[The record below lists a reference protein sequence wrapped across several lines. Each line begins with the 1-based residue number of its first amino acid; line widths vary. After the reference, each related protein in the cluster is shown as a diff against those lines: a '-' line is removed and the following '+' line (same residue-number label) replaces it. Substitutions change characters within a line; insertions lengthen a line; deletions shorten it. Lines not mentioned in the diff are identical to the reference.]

1 MSNFIFQGRTSISED
16 DLKSHL
22 TSLCQ
27 LENIGVLLGAGASVG
42 CGGKTMLQVW
52 EDFTK
57 NNKALIPE
65 LVAFKLITLEDS
77 DSGHVNVE
85 HLLDQ
90 VTQFLSVYKA
100 METLNDSPDKDMK
113 TPVTRLEDILLGLY
127 QSVTKAALLVD
138 EAEFGN
144 DKIGSLEKFSC
155 HRQLLEKLIS
165 NRQPGQAAPMLFTT
179 NYDLSLEWASE
190 EVGIQLFNGFSGLH
204 TRTFQPQNFD
214 LSFRNV
220 NAKGEARFGHYHA
233 YLHKLHGSLSWV
245 QEHDNETVEIPSSL
259 AKTRYIDPLL
269 AGEKVYD
276 KQFLIYPG
284 ANKYHHTIGFVYGE
298 MFRRFSEF
306 LSKPQTAILVN
317 GYGFGDYHINR
328 IILGA
333 LLNPSLHI
341 VIFYP
346 ELSSI
351 KNSEPDLSEA
361 QKCIKKL
368 QSLSLNQITIV
379 GGQSKAYFDSFVD
392 YIPKPVLFP
401 KNNIAKDLIDAITDL
416 AKEKVNI

>member
-1 MSNFIFQGRTSISED
+1 MNDFIYQGGTAISED
-16 DLKSHL
+16 DFKSHIG
-22 TSLCQ
+22 SLCQ

-42 CGGKTMLQVW
+42 CGGMTMKDVW
-52 EDFTK
+52 LDAIDCSSSLPT
-57 NNKALIPE
+57 E
-65 LVAFKLITLEDS
+65 LLAFKLITQENINNQD
-77 DSGHVNVE
+77 VNVE
-85 HLLDQ
+85 QLLDQ
-90 VTQFLSVYKA
+90 VTQYLSVYKK
-100 METLNDSPDKDMK
+100 TSPLNTDTDFESQ
-113 TPVTRLEDILLGLY
+113 PVGRLQKILLYLY
-127 QSVTKAALLVD
+127 QSVTKAALLVKQEAFGD
-138 EAEFGN
+138 ENLGSQ
-144 DKIGSLEKFSC
+144 DKFNY
-155 HRQLLEKLIS
+155 HRELLEKLIS

-179 NYDLSLEWASE
+179 NYDLSLEWAAE
-190 EVGIQLFNGFSGLH
+190 EIGIQLVNGFSGLH

-220 NAKGEARFGHYHA
+220 NARGEARFGHYHA
-233 YLHKLHGSLSWV
+233 YLHKLHGSLSWI
-245 QEHDNETVEIPSSL
+245 QEHNSDIKEIPSAL
-259 AKTRYIDPLL
+259 AKSRYIEPLL
-269 AGEKVYD
+269 NGEPVYD

-306 LSKPQTAILVN
+306 LSKPQTAIFVN

-346 ELSSI
+346 ELDTISTNAS
-351 KNSEPDLSEA
+351 NLNEA

-368 QSLSLNQITIV
+368 KSLSLNQITIV
-379 GGQSKAYFDSFVD
+379 GGNSKAYFDSFVK

-401 KNNIAKDLIDAITDL
+401 RDTSTQQLISAINDLVQSGNQI
-416 AKEKVNI
+416 

>member
-1 MSNFIFQGRTSISED
+1 MNNFIYQGGSTISEQD
-16 DLKSHL
+16 FKNHL
-22 TSLCQ
+22 GSLCQ
-27 LENIGVLLGAGASVG
+27 MENIGVLLGAGASTG
-42 CGGKTMLQVW
+42 CGGMTMKGVW
-52 EDFTK
+52 LDAIGNTPSLP
-57 NNKALIPE
+57 NE
-65 LVAFKLITLEDS
+65 LLAFNLITQEDITNQN
-77 DSGHVNVE
+77 VNVE
-85 HLLDQ
+85 QLLDQ
-90 VTQFLSVYKA
+90 VTQYLSVYKK
-100 METLNDSPDKDMK
+100 TSPLNTDIDLESQ
-113 TPVTRLEDILLGLY
+113 PVGRLQKILLCLY
-127 QSVTKAALLVD
+127 QSVTKAALLVEQ
-138 EAEFGN
+138 EAFGN
-144 DKIGSLEKFSC
+144 ENIGSQDKFKS
-155 HRQLLEKLIS
+155 HRELLEKLIS

-179 NYDLSLEWASE
+179 NYDLSLEWSAE
-190 EVGIQLFNGFSGLH
+190 EIGIQLVNGFSGLH

-233 YLHKLHGSLSWV
+233 YLHKLHGSLSWI
-245 QEHDNETVEIPSSL
+245 QEHQSDIKEIPSAL
-259 AKTRYIDPLL
+259 AKSRYIDPLL
-269 AGEKVYD
+269 GGEPVYD

-306 LSKPQTAILVN
+306 LSKPQTTIFVN

-346 ELSSI
+346 ELASI
-351 KNSEPDLSEA
+351 STNEVTLNEA

-368 QSLSLNQITIV
+368 KSLSLNQITIV
-379 GGQSKAYFDSFVD
+379 GGNEKAYFDSFVC

-401 KNNIAKDLIDAITDL
+401 RDTSTQELVAAINDL
-416 AKEKVNI
+416 AQSGNSI

>member
-1 MSNFIFQGRTSISED
+1 MNNFIYQGGNKISID
-16 DLKSHL
+16 DFKSHL
-22 TSLCQ
+22 SSLCQ

-42 CGGKTMLQVW
+42 CGGMTMQQVW
-52 EDFTK
+52 EDFK
-57 NNKALIPE
+57 FNNEHLIPE
-65 LVAFKLITLEDS
+65 LKAFKLIDEAEVAS
-77 DSGHVNVE
+77 NNINVE
-85 HLLDQ
+85 LLLDK
-90 VTQFLSVYKA
+90 VTQFQSVYKTLDTELEGK
-100 METLNDSPDKDMK
+100 ET
-113 TPVTRLEDILLGLY
+113 TRLNNILLALY
-127 QSVTKAALLVD
+127 QSVTKAALLVGKEHFD
-138 EAEFGN
+138 DSRVGAE
-144 DKIGSLEKFSC
+144 ERFSF

-165 NRQPGQAAPMLFTT
+165 NRQPGQSAPMLFTT
-179 NYDLSLEWASE
+179 NYDLSLEWSAE

-233 YLHKLHGSLSWV
+233 YLFKLHGSLTWV
-245 QEHDNETVEIPSSL
+245 QEHDNEILEIPSAL
-259 AKTRYIDPLL
+259 AKSRYIEPLL
-269 AGEKVYD
+269 SGLPVYD
-276 KQFLIYPG
+276 NQFLIYPG

-306 LSKPQTAILVN
+306 LSKPQTAIFIN

-333 LLNPSLHI
+333 LLNPALHI

-346 ELSSI
+346 DLDLI
-351 KNSEPDLSEA
+351 PDNDSALNEA

-368 QSLSLNQITIV
+368 KSLSLNQITIV
-379 GGQSKAYFDSFVD
+379 GGNEKAYFESFVE

-401 KNNIAKDLIDAITDL
+401 KDTAARDLVDAINEL
-416 AKEKVNI
+416 AQSGKGL

>member
-1 MSNFIFQGRTSISED
+1 MCEFIYQGGSVISED
-16 DLKSHL
+16 DFKSHL
-22 TSLCQ
+22 GSLCQ

-42 CGGKTMLQVW
+42 CGGMTMKEVW
-52 EDFTK
+52 LD
-57 NNKALIPE
+57 LINSTPSIVNE
-65 LVAFKLITLEDS
+65 LLAFKLITQEDITNQ
-77 DSGHVNVE
+77 DVNVE
-85 HLLDQ
+85 QLLDQ
-90 VTQFLSVYKA
+90 VTQYLSVYKKI
-100 METLNDSPDKDMK
+100 TPLNTDTDQEQQPIN
-113 TPVTRLEDILLGLY
+113 RLLKVLLCLY

-138 EAEFGN
+138 QEAFGN
-144 DKIGSLEKFSC
+144 ENIGSQDKFQY
-155 HRQLLEKLIS
+155 HRELLEKLIS

-179 NYDLSLEWASE
+179 NYDLSLEWAAE
-190 EVGIQLFNGFSGLH
+190 EIGIQLVNGFSGLH

-220 NAKGEARFGHYHA
+220 TAKGEARFGHYHA
-233 YLHKLHGSLSWV
+233 YLHKLHGSLSWI
-245 QEHDNETVEIPSSL
+245 QEHDSDIKEIPSAL
-259 AKTRYIDPLL
+259 AKSRYIDPLL
-269 AGEKVYD
+269 KGEPVYD

-306 LSKPQTAILVN
+306 LSNPQTAIFVN

-346 ELSSI
+346 ELDTI
-351 KNSEPDLSEA
+351 TTNTMDLNEA

-368 QSLSLNQITIV
+368 KSLSLNQITIV
-379 GGQSKAYFDSFVD
+379 GGGSKAYFNSFVK

-401 KNNIAKDLIDAITDL
+401 KDTTTQDLVSAINDL
-416 AKEKVNI
+416 VLSGNQI

>member
-1 MSNFIFQGRTSISED
+1 MNSFIFQGGSELSED
-16 DLKSHL
+16 DFKSHL
-22 TSLCQ
+22 GALCQ

-42 CGGKTMLQVW
+42 CGGMTMKDVW
-52 EDFTK
+52 LDAI
-57 NNKALIPE
+57 NNNTNLSSE
-65 LVAFKLITLEDS
+65 LLAFKLITQENLDKQ
-77 DSGHVNVE
+77 DVNVE
-85 HLLDQ
+85 KLLDQ
-90 VTQFLSVYKA
+90 VTQYLVVYQ
-100 METLNDSPDKDMK
+100 K
-113 TPVTRLEDILLGLY
+113 TAPTNNEDDIEKQPVYRLKNVLLYLY
-127 QSVTKAALLVD
+127 QSVTKAALLVEKESFGD
-138 EAEFGN
+138 EN
-144 DKIGSLEKFSC
+144 LGSLDKFKF
-155 HRQLLEKLIS
+155 HRELLEKIIS

-179 NYDLSLEWASE
+179 NYDLSLEWAAE
-190 EVGIQLFNGFSGLH
+190 EIGIQLVNGFSGLH

-245 QEHDNETVEIPSSL
+245 QEHESDIKEVSSAL
-259 AKTRYIDPLL
+259 AKSRYIDPLL
-269 AGEKVYD
+269 NGVPIYE

-306 LSKPQTAILVN
+306 LSKPQTAIFVN

-346 ELSSI
+346 ELDSVLVQDATL
-351 KNSEPDLSEA
+351 NEA

-368 QSLSLNQITIV
+368 KSFSLNQITIV
-379 GGQSKAYFDSFVD
+379 GGGSNAYFESFVR

-401 KNNIAKDLIDAITDL
+401 RDTSTKDLVKAIDELVHNNKAL
-416 AKEKVNI
+416 

>member
-1 MSNFIFQGRTSISED
+1 MNSFIYQGGSEISED
-16 DLKSHL
+16 DFKSHL
-22 TSLCQ
+22 GALCQ

-42 CGGKTMLQVW
+42 CGGLTMKEVW
-52 EDFTK
+52 LDAIK
-57 NNKALIPE
+57 NNQNLSSE
-65 LVAFKLITLEDS
+65 LLAFKLISQESLDKK
-77 DSGHVNVE
+77 DVNVE
-85 HLLDQ
+85 KLLDQ
-90 VTQFLSVYKA
+90 VTQYLAVYQ
-100 METLNDSPDKDMK
+100 K
-113 TPVTRLEDILLGLY
+113 TAPINNEEDINKQSVPRLKNILLCLY
-127 QSVTKAALLVD
+127 QSVTKAALLVEKEAFGD
-138 EAEFGN
+138 EN
-144 DKIGSLEKFSC
+144 LGSLDKFKF
-155 HRQLLEKLIS
+155 HRELLEKIIS

-179 NYDLSLEWASE
+179 NYDLSLEWAAE
-190 EVGIQLFNGFSGLH
+190 EIGIQLVNGFSGLH

-245 QEHDNETVEIPSSL
+245 QEHESDIKEVSSAL
-259 AKTRYIDPLL
+259 AKSRYIDPLL
-269 AGEKVYD
+269 SGVPIYE

-306 LSKPQTAILVN
+306 LSKPQTAIFVN

-346 ELSSI
+346 ELDSVLVQDATL
-351 KNSEPDLSEA
+351 NEA

-368 QSLSLNQITIV
+368 KSFSLNQITIV
-379 GGQSKAYFDSFVD
+379 GGDSKAYFESFVR

-401 KNNIAKDLIDAITDL
+401 RDTSTQDLVKAIDEL
-416 AKEKVNI
+416 VQSNKSL

>member
-1 MSNFIFQGRTSISED
+1 MKEFIFQGGDPITED
-16 DLKSHL
+16 DFRSHL
-22 TSLCQ
+22 ASLCQ

-52 EDFTK
+52 KDFK
-57 NNKALIPE
+57 ENNASLVPE
-65 LVAFKLITLEDS
+65 LVAFKLISAESVSS
-77 DSGHVNVE
+77 DNINIE

-90 VTQFLSVYKA
+90 VTQFLSVYKSVSSIK
-100 METLNDSPDKDMK
+100 E
-113 TPVTRLEDILLGLY
+113 VTRLENILLGLY
-127 QSVTKAALLVD
+127 QAVTKAALLVHQD
-138 EAEFGN
+138 EFGN
-144 DKIGSLEKFSC
+144 EKIGKLSQFAC

-245 QEHDNETVEIPSSL
+245 QEHDNEIVEIPSSL
-259 AKTRYIDPLL
+259 AKIRYIDPLL
-269 AGEKVYD
+269 GGDKVYD

-351 KNSEPDLSEA
+351 NNSSPDLSEA

-379 GGQSKAYFDSFVD
+379 GGQDKAYFESFVG

-401 KNNIAKDLIDAITDL
+401 KNTAAKDLIDAIADL
-416 AKEKVNI
+416 ASDKGSI

>member
-1 MSNFIFQGRTSISED
+1 MNDFIYQGGNAISEED
-16 DLKSHL
+16 FRNHL

-27 LENIGVLLGAGASVG
+27 LENVGVLLGAGASAG
-42 CGGKTMLQVW
+42 CGGMTMQQVW
-52 EDFTK
+52 EDFK
-57 NNKALIPE
+57 INNELLIPE
-65 LVAFKLITLEDS
+65 LKAFKLIPEVEEHS
-77 DSGHVNVE
+77 NIINVE
-85 HLLDQ
+85 LLLDK

-100 METLNDSPDKDMK
+100 LDTEIEGEETL
-113 TPVTRLEDILLGLY
+113 RLNKILLALY
-127 QSVTKAALLVD
+127 QSVTKAALLVGVD
-138 EAEFGN
+138 SF
-144 DKIGSLEKFSC
+144 DKSYIGREERFSS
-155 HRQLLEKLIS
+155 HRSLLEKLIS

-179 NYDLSLEWASE
+179 NYDLSLEWSAE

-220 NAKGEARFGHYHA
+220 NAQGEARFGHYHA
-233 YLHKLHGSLSWV
+233 YLFKLHGSLTWV
-245 QEHDNETVEIPSSL
+245 QEQGNEIIEIPSPL
-259 AKTRYIDPLL
+259 AKSKYIEPLL
-269 AGEKVYD
+269 NGDSVFN

-306 LSKPQTAILVN
+306 LSKPQTAIFVN

-341 VIFYP
+341 VIFFP
-346 ELSSI
+346 ELDSLPEI
-351 KNSEPDLSEA
+351 NQEMSEA
-361 QKCIKKL
+361 KKCIKKL
-368 QSLSLNQITIV
+368 KSLSLNQITIV
-379 GGQSKAYFDSFVD
+379 GGGEKAYFDAFVK

-401 KNNIAKDLIDAITDL
+401 KDTSARDLVDAINDL
-416 AKEKVNI
+416 VQSSKEL